1 MNTKANNHKKAEA
14 VLAKFK
20 GYTVPSEVEEKEAH
34 LTHLIIIKSA
44 PNTQTMEFEHT
55 AKIVKLNDE
64 SLEATKSQF
73 KTLGANEIVILHDG
87 KEYRK
92 NKAEDAKKEQEA
104 KAEEAKA
111 EEAKKADEAKAK
123 DDRIAE
129 LEALLAK
136 SPKAKADEAK
146 DAKKEEPKT
155 EETKS
160 GNGKG

>member
-1 MNTKANNHKKAEA
+1 MNIKANNFKKAEE

-20 GYTVPSEVEEKEAH
+20 GYTVPSEVAEKEAH

-73 KTLGANEIVILHDG
+73 KTLGANEIVVLHDG
-87 KEYRK
+87 KQYRK
-92 NKAEDAKKEQEA
+92 DKAEEAKKLEEQKAED
-104 KAEEAKA
+104 AKA
-111 EEAKKADEAKAK
+111 EEAKKAEELKAK

-129 LEALLAK
+129 LEAQLAK
-136 SPKAKADEAK
+136 APKADAKDTK
-146 DAKKEEPKT
+146 DAKKAEDAKAEEAK
-155 EETKS
+155 K
-160 GNGKG
+160 